1 MEDIDV
7 HGGAGG
13 AHSHRKKKMPRD
25 RERVRFPQRRA
36 IFRCRYC
43 VARILRNSILLCT
56 YRVAASLVLDSFL
69 LFVPCCCCGS
79 LPKMTRSSSS
89 SCGVAWLISHV
100 RFGGYH
106 TTASGGSVWALIS
119 FWNFLAR
126 SLQPQRKAR
135 AGMCG
140 VVDERGS

>member
-1 MEDIDV
+1 MVVQAALILTE
-7 HGGAGG
+7 
-13 AHSHRKKKMPRD
+13 RKKCRGTG
-25 RERVRFPQRRA
+25 REYAFHSDVRSSDA
-36 IFRCRYC
+36 
-43 VARILRNSILLCT
+43 ATALL
-56 YRVAASLVLDSFL
+56 AFL